1 MTVHLS
7 IRTLYKH
14 LKFVSK
20 QTVWPWR
27 ERCPDKPRLW
37 VQSLVR
43 ARRRINKWAHAPGS
57 GVSLSLSF
65 SLSPKSINEFFFKY
79 CVPCLPHSLM
89 SSSPALPVS
98 SRIQMCPE
106 PQSCCLTGAPCLTL
120 ASPPFPGQMGLLWL
134 RHRGSPWKQNE
145 RTWLP
150 TLSSW
155 KISCVPL
162 DSTLGIQAFPFILAS
177 VLTFSP
183 GFTLVSAWGLSP
195 GPKTLPQRLP
205 DLVRS
210 ASVSALLAD
219 SSWLHPSGS

>member
-120 ASPPFPGQMGLLWL
+120 ASPPFPGQMGLLWFR
-134 RHRGSPWKQNE
+134 RHDGAHGNRMKGPGSPHWAPGKSPVCLLI
-145 RTWLP
+145 LP
-150 TLSSW
+150 LVFKRFLSFWHQFWPS
-155 KISCVPL
+155 L
-162 DSTLGIQAFPFILAS
+162 LGS
-177 VLTFSP
+177 
-183 GFTLVSAWGLSP
+183 
-195 GPKTLPQRLP
+195 R
-205 DLVRS
+205 
-210 ASVSALLAD
+210 
-219 SSWLHPSGS
+219 